1 MKKRHPKKVDACR
14 AVLIGDDHESMRK
27 SRREAR
33 LAVDES
39 RLVMLRAEK
48 AHKDNLNKEMVM
60 DK

>member
-48 AHKDNLNKEMVM
+48 AHKLRWKKDGTKR
-60 DK
+60 